1 MAYRFGGRSLDSIL
15 LVLVKTRFSD
25 RIMVAEHMCL
35 CPSGFSSSFPKVT
48 RIKSGDLTLMAWS
61 HSDYFPKTSSVT
73 PATEEEGVDHARE
86 HSRKCTL
93 GFGDADE
100 PQKMAN

>member
-1 MAYRFGGRSLDSIL
+1 
-15 LVLVKTRFSD
+15 
-25 RIMVAEHMCL
+25 
-35 CPSGFSSSFPKVT
+35 
-48 RIKSGDLTLMAWS
+48 MAWS